1 MHGLLLYELIMRG
14 RIQIM
19 NTRPFWMTTRKAS
32 GAHPHPYKPFPS
44 KRISTCMKRES
55 EQQADIF
62 SPNVHCNT
70 SDKTSESNYRSQIYF
85 GCFFFCFFFMSLRQ
99 HASWY
104 TIKTQEEMTTA
115 TAIPSDIKVSYTEL
129 GNIISLQ
136 VAYKLTILEKS
147 PLFAFSPVELY
158 VAVASIPE
166 IRTMQSTGF

>member
-1 MHGLLLYELIMRG
+1 
-14 RIQIM
+14 
-19 NTRPFWMTTRKAS
+19 
-32 GAHPHPYKPFPS
+32 
-44 KRISTCMKRES
+44 
-55 EQQADIF
+55 
-62 SPNVHCNT
+62 
-70 SDKTSESNYRSQIYF
+70 
-85 GCFFFCFFFMSLRQ
+85 
-99 HASWY
+99 
-104 TIKTQEEMTTA
+104 MTTA

>member
-1 MHGLLLYELIMRG
+1 MRAV
-14 RIQIM
+14 IPQ
-19 NTRPFWMTTRKAS
+19 T
-32 GAHPHPYKPFPS
+32 KPVRATIDH
-44 KRISTCMKRES
+44 KYIL
-55 EQQADIF
+55 A
-62 SPNVHCNT
+62 V
-70 SDKTSESNYRSQIYF
+70 
-85 GCFFFCFFFMSLRQ
+85 FFFMSLRQ

-147 PLFAFSPVELY
+147 PLRVPLFAFSPVELY